1 MPSKFL
7 AGVVYLVRTTGLVFV
22 ILAAFVGGAA
32 ALFGDKGH
40 PAGAL
45 AAVWVLAASVLS
57 WPRVPDAWRRDPPTD
72 RQLAYAQSLGI
83 VVPEGATKG
92 QVSDM
97 IERAKA
103 GRS

>member
-22 ILAAFVGGAA
+22 ILAALVGAA
-32 ALFGDKGH
+32 TALFGQK
-40 PAGAL
+40 PQPLGAL
-45 AAVWVLAASVLS
+45 AAAWVLAAAVLS

-72 RQLAYAQSLGI
+72 RQLAYAESLGI
-83 VVPEGATKG
+83 IVPPGATKG

-97 IERAKA
+97 IESAKA
-103 GRS
+103 ARG